1 MFIIYSNSLGE
12 IGLNLFLFKSLN
24 SIGYPF
30 SKNSVLAK
38 YSSLYKSI
46 GTSRT
51 ALCEN
56 MGVTETYLRKHYS
69 KYLTRLA
76 TADLMKMDKDI
87 GLGGKIISLGNE
99 FAIA

>member
-1 MFIIYSNSLGE
+1 MIAFTNEDERWGKHFVPYSLRH
-12 IGLNLFLFKSLN
+12 
-24 SIGYPF
+24 
-30 SKNSVLAK
+30 
-38 YSSLYKSI
+38 LYATTRLQH

-87 GLGGKIISLGNE
+87 GLGGKIISRGND
-99 FAIA
+99 FAIPEVTE